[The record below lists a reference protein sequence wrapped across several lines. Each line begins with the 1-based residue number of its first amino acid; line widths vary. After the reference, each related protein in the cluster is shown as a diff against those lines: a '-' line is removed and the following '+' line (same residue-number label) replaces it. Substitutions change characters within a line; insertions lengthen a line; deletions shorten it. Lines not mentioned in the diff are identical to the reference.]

1 MDVFA
6 QQRTHHRAAILAV
19 SQLACLGRHTVTG
32 LLATAGKQHQDWSA
46 DYRLFSRDQW
56 DSQQPFESVIEGV
69 LEFLSHRAPLVA
81 AMDDTLLRKT
91 GTKIQDVAYRRD
103 PLSPPFHTNF
113 VRGQRF
119 LQVSAMLPA
128 RPEGPAAARAIPIR
142 FQPAPPL
149 PKASK
154 RASESERIELQKLAR
169 TYNLSTI
176 GRDAIAATREQL
188 DRQPDGKSRLLIM
201 GVDGSYTNQTVLRGL
216 PPRTAL
222 IGRIRKD
229 AKLFHLPQDSQ
240 QPATGRKRSYGLA
253 VPTPEALLKDP
264 SVAWQEVQA
273 FAAGKLHT
281 FQVKTIC
288 PVLWS
293 KAGADMSLRLVVIAP
308 VGYRLRAGASL
319 LYRQPAFLICTD
331 PSLPLAQVVQGY
343 IWRWGIEVNH
353 RDEKQLVGV
362 GEAQVRSPYAARRE
376 PIFGVACYA
385 KLLLAGAQRYGPD
398 ATQARLPLP
407 KWRQKSPQGR
417 VTTGDLLREL
427 RQDLWSSAL
436 RQVERS
442 LSHFVNKQAS
452 TTTCPKWPW
461 SLNGAVDHAATG

>member
-46 DYRLFSRDQW
+46 DYRLFSRDRW
-56 DSQQPFESVIEGV
+56 DPQQPFDSVLEGV
-69 LEFLSHRAPLVA
+69 LEFLAPQVPLVA

-91 GTKIQDVAYRRD
+91 GPKIQDVAYRRD
-103 PLSPPFHTNF
+103 PLSPAFHVNF

-119 LQVSAMLPA
+119 LQVSAMLPT
-128 RPEGPAAARAIPIR
+128 RPEGPAAARALPIR

-154 RASESERIELQKLAR
+154 RDSESERIEVHKLAK

-188 DRQPDGKSRLLIM
+188 DRQPGGKSRLLVM
-201 GVDGSYTNQTVLRGL
+201 GVDGSYTNQTVLRNL
-216 PPRTAL
+216 PPRTVL

-229 AKLFHLPQDSQ
+229 AKLFHPPQASQ
-240 QPATGRKRSYGLA
+240 QPSTGRRRSYGLPA
-253 VPTPEALLKDP
+253 GAPDAIRTDESA
-264 SVAWQEVQA
+264 AWQEVWA

-281 FQVKTIC
+281 FRVKTVC
-288 PVLWS
+288 PVLWA
-293 KAGADMSLRLVVIAP
+293 KAGADRPLRLVVIAP
-308 VGYRLRAGASL
+308 VRYRLRAGSKL
-319 LYRQPAFLICTD
+319 LYRQPAYLICTD
-331 PSLPLAQVVQGY
+331 PDMPLAEVVQDY
-343 IWRWGIEVNH
+343 LWRWGIEVDH

-362 GEAQVRSPYAARRE
+362 GQAQVRSPQAARRE

-398 ATQARLPLP
+398 ATQAELALP
-407 KWRQKSPQGR
+407 KWRRRRPQGR

-436 RQVERS
+436 KTVERS
-442 LSHFVNKQAS
+442 FSPFADKPLSA
-452 TTTCPKWPW
+452 TTCPKQPW
-461 SLNGAVDHAATG
+461 SLSGAVDHAATG